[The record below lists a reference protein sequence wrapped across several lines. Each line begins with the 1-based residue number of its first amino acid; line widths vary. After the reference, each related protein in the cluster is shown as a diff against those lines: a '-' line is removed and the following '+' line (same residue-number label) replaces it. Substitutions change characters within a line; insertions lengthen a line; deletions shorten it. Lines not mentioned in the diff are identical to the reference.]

1 MQNVPVALDTL
12 VRYELGSHILH
23 LLYLLLHHNYYNQ
36 IHF

>member
-23 LLYLLLHHNYYNQ
+23 LALSSSPSQLL
-36 IHF
+36 